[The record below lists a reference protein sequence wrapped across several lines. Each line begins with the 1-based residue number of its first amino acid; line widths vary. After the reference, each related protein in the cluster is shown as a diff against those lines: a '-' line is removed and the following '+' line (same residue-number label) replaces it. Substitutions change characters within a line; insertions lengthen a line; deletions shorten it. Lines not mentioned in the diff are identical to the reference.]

1 MARPTNQAED
11 VIAALEEVPV
21 SPRNN
26 RVEVTK
32 ARRVKAISLALAG
45 LSYAQIGEQLEI
57 SETGARN
64 LVMRTLTQ
72 AENQAVDERRAVENT
87 RLDRAQAAIWSQV
100 LEGDHKAISS
110 FLRISDQRAK
120 INGLYAPTNVNLN
133 VSVKNEMETAL
144 EELEAL
150 VLDNFPEIEGT
161 EDAEIVRDDDPEGDS
176 DADAE

>member
-87 RLDRAQAAIWSQV
+87 RLDKIGRASCRERV
-100 LEGDHKAISS
+100 ETEEVGDPVEQKT
-110 FLRISDQRAK
+110 Q
-120 INGLYAPTNVNLN
+120 
-133 VSVKNEMETAL
+133 
-144 EELEAL
+144 
-150 VLDNFPEIEGT
+150 
-161 EDAEIVRDDDPEGDS
+161 
-176 DADAE
+176 